1 MSCFFGLFCLLWE
14 GDRKGEVMIHKRIGV
29 VLITVLVC
37 ALFSQPSAAS
47 VESSE
52 AGRLYETAFRLIVEG
67 SYGEAYD
74 RLNEVI
80 DKYPDTVY
88 ARLAGDRKQRLEQL
102 NLPSIRRKKIDQ
114 SGRIGTVVFS
124 TLYSTWLGIGTARLA
139 DETDNAKS
147 IATGM
152 MIGAPAGLLTSLVAT
167 RNAKLTRGQSALINF
182 SGSWG
187 TWQGLGWTI
196 LINEEDNEKSL
207 ISGAMIGG
215 LSGILATSILTR
227 KIDPSLSDMAIINY
241 GALWGT
247 WLSLC
252 AGQVAGVEG
261 GDELLAWTLIG
272 GNIGATAMTSLSSKI
287 DITLARA
294 HWINLAGVIGTT
306 VASGIVMIMAESDI
320 SENAAFATLMV
331 GGVAGLITGIFNTR
345 QIPPPEAGERLS
357 RRNNST
363 LWDRPPH
370 QLQLNSNGIHANLF
384 SIRF

>member
-1 MSCFFGLFCLLWE
+1 
-14 GDRKGEVMIHKRIGV
+14 MIHKQIRA
-29 VLITVLVC
+29 VLITILVC
-37 ALFSQPSAAS
+37 VLFSEPSVAS
-47 VESSE
+47 AESSE
-52 AGRLYETAFRLIVEG
+52 AGQLYEAAFRRIVEG
-67 SYGEAYD
+67 DYGEAYD

-88 ARLAGDRKQRLEQL
+88 ARFAEDRRQRLEQL
-102 NLPSIRRKKIDQ
+102 NLPSIRRRQIDQ
-114 SGRIGTVVFS
+114 SGRAGTVVFS

-139 DETDNAKS
+139 DETDNAKT

-187 TWQGLGWTI
+187 TWQGLGWAI
-196 LINEEDNEKSL
+196 LIDDDDGEKPL

-215 LSGILATSILTR
+215 LSGIFATSIITR
-227 KIDPSLSDMAIINY
+227 KIDPSLGDMAIINY

-252 AGQVAGVEG
+252 AGQVADVEG

-272 GNIGATAMTSLSSKI
+272 GNLGMTAMALLSPKI

-294 HWINLAGVIGTT
+294 NWINLGGVIGTT
-306 VASGIVMIMAESDI
+306 IASGIVTIIAESNI
-320 SENAAFATLMV
+320 SEEAAFGVLMV
-331 GGVAGLITGIFNTR
+331 GGIAGLITGTYTTR
-345 QIPPPEAGERLS
+345 YIPPPETRERLS
-357 RRNNST
+357 WRNDST
-363 LWDRPPH
+363 LWDRPPYK
-370 QLQLNSNGIHANLF
+370 LQLNSNGIHANFF
-384 SIRF
+384 SLRF

>member
-1 MSCFFGLFCLLWE
+1 M
-14 GDRKGEVMIHKRIGV
+14 VHKQIGAA
-29 VLITVLVC
+29 LITILIC
-37 ALFSQPSAAS
+37 ALFFQSGAAS
-47 VESSE
+47 AELSE
-52 AGRLYETAFRLIVEG
+52 AAQLYEAAFRLIVKG
-67 SYGEAYD
+67 NYGKAYD

-88 ARLAGDRKQRLEQL
+88 AQFAENRKQRLEQL

-114 SGRIGTVVFS
+114 SGRVGTVVFS

-147 IATGM
+147 IASGM
-152 MIGAPAGLLTSLVAT
+152 MIGAPMGLLTSLIVT
-167 RNAKLTRGQSALINF
+167 RNSKLTRGQSALINF
-182 SGSWG
+182 SGLWG
-187 TWQGLGWTI
+187 TWQGLGWAI
-196 LINEEDNEKSL
+196 LIDEDDGEKPL
-207 ISGAMIGG
+207 ISAAMIGG
-215 LSGILATSILTR
+215 LSGILATSALTR
-227 KIDPSLSDMAIINY
+227 KIDPNLGDMAIINY

-252 AGQVAGVEG
+252 TGQVAGVEG

-294 HWINLAGVIGTT
+294 HWINLGGVIGTT

-320 SENAAFATLMV
+320 SEKAAFATLMV
-331 GGVAGLITGIFNTR
+331 GGIVGLIAGTHTTR
-345 QIPPPEAGERLS
+345 HIPPPEAGERLS
-357 RRNNST
+357 QRNDST
-363 LWDRPPH
+363 LWDRPPYE
-370 QLQLNSNGIHANLF
+370 LRLSRDSIHTNFL

>member
-1 MSCFFGLFCLLWE
+1 
-14 GDRKGEVMIHKRIGV
+14 MIYKRIGAA
-29 VLITVLVC
+29 LITVLVC
-37 ALFSQPSAAS
+37 ALFARSSVAAT
-47 VESSE
+47 ESSE
-52 AGRLYETAFRLIVEG
+52 AGQLYETAFKLIVEG
-67 SYGEAYD
+67 DYGEAYD

-80 DKYPDTVY
+80 DRYPDTVY
-88 ARLAGDRKQRLEQL
+88 ARLAGDRRHRLEQL

-114 SGRIGTVVFS
+114 SGRVGTVVFS

-187 TWQGLGWTI
+187 TWQGLGWAI
-196 LINEEDNEKSL
+196 LISEDDGEKPL
-207 ISGAMIGG
+207 ISSTMIGG

-227 KIDPSLSDMAIINY
+227 RIDPNLGDMAIINY

-272 GNIGATAMTSLSSKI
+272 GNLGMTAMASLAPNI
-287 DITLARA
+287 DITPARA
-294 HWINLAGVIGTT
+294 HWINLGGVIGTT
-306 VASGIVMIMAESDI
+306 VASGMVTIIAEDDI
-320 SENAAFATLMV
+320 SAEAAFGLLMV
-331 GGVAGLITGIFNTR
+331 GGIAGLITGIYNTR

-357 RRNNST
+357 WRNNST
-363 LWDRPPH
+363 PWDSPLHP
-370 QLQLNSNGIHANLF
+370 LQLNSDGVQVNFLNLQF
-384 SIRF
+384 